1 MLASEKA
8 SGVYKRGAK
17 AKQEAKEA
25 LEKAKESHE
34 ASTSA
39 DAQDS
44 KPGKG
49 AWILEGLA
57 ASGLRAIRYAKEIPG
72 LAGIDANDLDPNV
85 VESMKRNI
93 EFNGPEV
100 SSLVHAHCHDA
111 RVLMMRSKK
120 YDAVD
125 LDPYGT
131 PSMLLDS
138 AVQCAGEGGL
148 LLVTATDMANLAGN
162 NSTAC
167 HANYGSFPVHRPF
180 CHEMAIRIL
189 LQCIESHANRHRKHI
204 TPLLSLSIDFYVRVF
219 VRIHTNANQVKE
231 TPSQRLGY
239 IWQSCGC
246 DAYWIQPV
254 GSKKVNGNSVK
265 YAPAHGPVMPSEK
278 CPESGGSYIMGGPI
292 WTDKIHDVSFVKG
305 LLDDLERDKS
315 RYAQYARIRGLMVE
329 ARDELP
335 DVPLYYDLHDV
346 CKTLKCQSPKMEVM
360 KSALIN
366 AGFRVSGSHANPLAI
381 KTDAPVEVFF
391 DILRCW
397 IKEHPINNTKVEPG
411 SYLAHILGKE
421 AKIQADFSRAQG
433 SMSQAKMGGV
443 ARFVQNPKNWGPK
456 AKHSKPPTP
465 RGPATGGKEAKLQ
478 IQDKEEAA
486 AAAAEVE
493 GEQGDED
500 PMKKKQRTE

>member
-25 LEKAKESHE
+25 LDKANE
-34 ASTSA
+34 ASTSSGTRPE
-39 DAQDS
+39 Q
-44 KPGKG
+44 G

-85 VESMKRNI
+85 VASMRRNI

-100 SSLVHAHCHDA
+100 ASLVHSHCHDA
-111 RVLMMRSKK
+111 RVLMMKPKK

-167 HANYGSFPVHRPF
+167 HANYGSYPVHRPY

-204 TPLLSLSIDFYVRVF
+204 TPLVSLSIDFYVRVF
-219 VRIHTNANQVKE
+219 VRIHTAANEVKD
-231 TPSQRLGY
+231 TPSDRLGY

-254 GSKKVNGNSVK
+254 GSKKVNGNSIK
-265 YAPAHGPVMPSEK
+265 YAPAHGPVVPAEK
-278 CPESGGSYIMGGPI
+278 CPESGGSYLMGGPI
-292 WTDKIHDVSFVKG
+292 WTDRIHDVSFIQG
-305 LLDDLERDKS
+305 LLEDLEKDKS
-315 RYAQYARIRGLMVE
+315 RYAQYARIRGLLVE

-335 DVPLYYDLHDV
+335 EVPLYYDLHDV

-360 KSALIN
+360 KSAIIN
-366 AGFRVSGSHANPLAI
+366 AGYRVSGSHANPLAI
-381 KTDAPVEVFF
+381 KTDAPVDVFF

-397 IKEHPINNTKVEPG
+397 IKEHPINNSKVEPS
-411 SYLAHILGKE
+411 SYLAHILAKE
-421 AKIQADFSRAQG
+421 PKIVADFSRAHG
-433 SMSQAKMGGV
+433 SVSQAKMGGV

-465 RGPATGGKEAKLQ
+465 RGGPGAKKGTKGHG
-478 IQDKEEAA
+478 DKQAGLEQQEEK
-486 AAAAEVE
+486 E
-493 GEQGDED
+493 GEGKDEGEGGEGQQN
-500 PMKKKQRTE
+500 KKQRVE